1 MRKASRPNYYTSIVV
16 LNIPSRAL
24 VLLVGASGSGK
35 STFARKHF
43 KSTEIVS
50 SDALRAAVSDDEAD
64 QSASADAFE
73 VLRLITGKRLRRG
86 RLTVVDATSVQRDSR
101 RSLRALAA
109 SHGRPAIAIVLHL
122 PLETCLTRLQSR
134 TDRLV
139 APEVVQKQTEDLAAS
154 LPGLPSEGFE
164 QVYVL
169 ENTEDIDSSQVFLA
183 FSSSNPF
190 GTV

>member
-1 MRKASRPNYYTSIVV
+1 VV

-73 VLRLITGKRLRRG
+73 VLRLIAGKRLRRG
-86 RLTVVDATSVQRDSR
+86 RLTVIDATSVQRDSR
-101 RSLRALAA
+101 RSLKALAA
-109 SHGRPAIAIVLHL
+109 PYGRPAVAIVLHL
-122 PLETCLTRLQSR
+122 PLETCLARLQSR
-134 TDRLV
+134 ADRLV
-139 APEVVQKQTEDLAAS
+139 APEVVQKQTADLTAS

-183 FSSSNPF
+183 FSSS
-190 GTV
+190 